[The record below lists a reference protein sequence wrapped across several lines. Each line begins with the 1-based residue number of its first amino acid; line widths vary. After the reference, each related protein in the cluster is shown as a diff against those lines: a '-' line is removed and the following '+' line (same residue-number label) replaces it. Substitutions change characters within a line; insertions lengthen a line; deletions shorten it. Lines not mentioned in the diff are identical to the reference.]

1 MSAKRIAASFVT
13 ALALPA
19 QEALACSVCFSG
31 RDETR
36 IAYLLTTLFMT
47 APPLIAVGAG
57 IWWVRK
63 KALSAE
69 RGRSASSQG

>member
-1 MSAKRIAASFVT
+1 MTLKSAATLVLATLAS
-13 ALALPA
+13 PA

-47 APPLIAVGAG
+47 VPPLLALAAG
-57 IWWVRK
+57 VWWVRR
-63 KALSAE
+63 KALAAE
-69 RGRSASSQG
+69 RDAAP